1 MKKASI
7 IFGLFLLLGVASCGN
22 ESVDT
27 VEVSDENPI
36 ESGEQEASIE
46 QVKVVAIANDSI
58 LVSIKGM
65 SCMINCVSSV
75 KKELRNTVGI
85 ATVTVDFDPER
96 EVDEAT
102 ITFDNKQI
110 DQAKIKTI
118 IEGINGGQYVVT
130 EIKPA
135 TEEEAKENVS
145 SENETAA
152 VSNTSSFS
160 IIDQVQN
167 IARTDFEIPNIFQ
180 ILNAIF

>member
-1 MKKASI
+1 
-7 IFGLFLLLGVASCGN
+7 
-22 ESVDT
+22 
-27 VEVSDENPI
+27 
-36 ESGEQEASIE
+36 
-46 QVKVVAIANDSI
+46 
-58 LVSIKGM
+58 
-65 SCMINCVSSV
+65 MINCVSSV

-85 ATVTVDFDPER
+85 ASIEVDFDPEQ
-96 EVDEAT
+96 EIDHAT

-110 DQAKIKTI
+110 DSTKIKTI

-130 EIKPA
+130 EMKSA
-135 TEEEAKENVS
+135 NVAAADEDVLSKEAS
-145 SENETAA
+145 SA